1 MKKSFIMP
9 FVWWDISAFQ
19 NPTVQVQ
26 MIMFTKY
33 LHLQSFNLKH
43 NYLVT
48 TLKNPK
54 GCERK
59 ALPGNTSAR
68 ADQLLLP
75 CRANSPPSQTCLPG
89 KPAPGGPARMDSPAG
104 SVRALPPSLPR
115 YRESA
120 EAWSQA
126 AWGLTATVGEA
137 LEPPPEP
144 TLAPQWEGLT
154 FEGFCL
160 CDY

>member
-48 TLKNPK
+48 TLNPR

-68 ADQLLLP
+68 ADRLLLP
-75 CRANSPPSQTCLPG
+75 GRRADSPPPQTRLPG

-104 SVRALPPSLPR
+104 SV
-115 YRESA
+115 
-120 EAWSQA
+120 
-126 AWGLTATVGEA
+126 
-137 LEPPPEP
+137 
-144 TLAPQWEGLT
+144 
-154 FEGFCL
+154 
-160 CDY
+160 

>member
-48 TLKNPK
+48 TLKTLEAVNGKPCQATRLRVRT
-54 GCERK
+54 GSCSPAAVRT
-59 ALPGNTSAR
+59 ARLLRLVSRGSLLPGG
-68 ADQLLLP
+68 QLEWTVLLGL
-75 CRANSPPSQTCLPG
+75 SES
-89 KPAPGGPARMDSPAG
+89 S
-104 SVRALPPSLPR
+104 PSLLVTGSRPKPGPR
-115 YRESA
+115 QR
-120 EAWSQA
+120 
-126 AWGLTATVGEA
+126 GV
-137 LEPPPEP
+137 
-144 TLAPQWEGLT
+144 
-154 FEGFCL
+154 
-160 CDY
+160 